1 MIKKYKPFIAAVT
14 LCATSFTAQISAN
27 AEDWKPSGPITMYV
41 GFAAGGGADTQARLI
56 AQGIEDKYGWKV
68 IPQQAPGNSGLT
80 LAGKLAQS
88 PADGTSFGMVISETL
103 TYSAQASGDPAFAL
117 DKFTALATT
126 AQFQMG
132 LVALNSGDFD
142 SWDKV
147 KAAGKAGKKIRFATA
162 SDRQADMAWH
172 LGKKS
177 GLDFNI
183 VEVRGGKGVM
193 NGLRGGDVDIGWVAG
208 AQSKSVK
215 QGELTNIARGIQAPL
230 VDTPNA
236 PVITDLGS
244 EFLLDGYFMFIAPGN
259 MDPAARKAL
268 GDAIRFVAEDS
279 STKANSLLTKAFN
292 GAAVITGDKLDTY
305 MKQSNEAATKLM
317 NAVAN

>member
-1 MIKKYKPFIAAVT
+1 MINYYKPLIAAVA
-14 LCATSFTAQISAN
+14 LCTTTFTAHFSAQ
-27 AEDWKPSGPITMYV
+27 AEEWKPSGPITMYV
-41 GFAAGGGADTQARLI
+41 AFAAGGGADTQARLI
-56 AQGIEDKYGWKV
+56 AQGIEDKYGWKI
-68 IPQQAPGNSGLT
+68 IPQQAQGNSGLA
-80 LAGKLAQS
+80 LAAKLAQA
-88 PADGTSFGMVISETL
+88 PADGTAIGMAISETL
-103 TYSAQASGDPAFAL
+103 TYSAQASGDPSFAL
-117 DKFTALATT
+117 EKFTALATT

-132 LVALNSGDFD
+132 LVAMNDGDFD
-142 SWDKV
+142 SWEKV

-230 VDTPNA
+230 VDTPDA

-268 GDAIRFVAEDS
+268 GDAIRSVAEDS

-292 GAAVITGDKLDTY
+292 GASVITGDKLDVY
-305 MKQSNEAATKLM
+305 MKQSNEDATKLM
-317 NAVAN
+317 KAVAN